1 MRPLEGIYWVKKV
14 LTGYIQNGRIYVDMK
29 RVEWSKTK
37 NEALIKLRGVSFEVI
52 SDLISANKL
61 VDDYK
66 HPNQKRYPNQRVI
79 VVIIDEYY
87 YYVPYVQDDEKIFL
101 KTIIPSRKIKKQYK
115 K

>member
-1 MRPLEGIYWVKKV
+1 MIK
-14 LTGYIQNGRIYVDMK
+14 RI
-29 RVEWSKTK
+29 EWSKSK
-37 NEALIKLRGVSFEVI
+37 NVILKKNRGISFEVI

-61 VDDYK
+61 IDDYK
-66 HPNQKRYPNQRVI
+66 HPNQKKYPNQRVI

-87 YYVPYVQDDEKIFL
+87 YYIPYVQDEEKIFL